1 MNQDSTRA
9 DHAPLSLLGERA
21 EQPSMTIGDML
32 AEALS
37 AVRSHLRMDVAFI
50 GEFREGRRVFRQIDG
65 HYQALPIAPG
75 SGAPLTESYCQRVV
89 DGRLP
94 ELIRNAAEL
103 EEALTLPATAAIPI
117 GAHLSVPIRF
127 SDGSLYGTF
136 CCFSQRPNDRLDEAD
151 VTTLRLFARFA
162 GKLLE
167 RHALSEKQRTETLER
182 IRGVID
188 GRDFWTVYQPIF
200 HLANDRLIGYEALA
214 RFRPEPY
221 RSPDLWFDEAGR
233 VGLRTDLE
241 LAMLEAA
248 LDGLALIPSDVYL
261 SLNVCPDAL
270 LDGRVVQLMAGQ
282 PLERLMLEVTEHTS
296 IIDYAEIATIL
307 EPLRRKG
314 LRLAVD
320 DAGAGYASFRHI
332 LKLKPDVIKLDRSLI
347 SNVDSDQDS
356 CAMAGALIRFA
367 EQTGSKIIAEGVE
380 TDAELAALR
389 CLHVANAQGF
399 LLGMPGPLEQVRR

>member
-1 MNQDSTRA
+1 MNQDPSRVEQ
-9 DHAPLSLLGERA
+9 APLALLIERA
-21 EQPSMTIGDML
+21 EQPSMTIGEML
-32 AEALS
+32 ADALS
-37 AVRSHLRMDVAFI
+37 TVRNHLRMDVAFI
-50 GEFREGRRVFRQIDG
+50 GEFREGRRLFRQIDG
-65 HYQALPIAPG
+65 LYQALPIAPG
-75 SGAPLTESYCQRVV
+75 SGSPLTESYCQRVV

-103 EEALTLPATAAIPI
+103 EEALTLPETRAIPI

-136 CCFSQRPNDRLDEAD
+136 CCFSQRPNDRLDESD

-167 RHALSEKQRTETLER
+167 RHAASEQRRAKTLER

-188 GRDFWTVYQPIF
+188 TRDFWIVYQPIF
-200 HLANDRLIGYEALA
+200 HLASDRLIGYEALA

-221 RSPDLWFDEAGR
+221 RSPDLWFEEAGC
-233 VGLRTDLE
+233 VSLRTDLE
-241 LAMLEAA
+241 LVMLEAA
-248 LDGLALIPSDVYL
+248 LDGLPLIPEDVYL

-270 LDGRVVQLMAGQ
+270 RDGRVVQLLARQ
-282 PLERLMLEVTEHTS
+282 PLQRLMLEVTEHTS

-356 CAMAGALIRFA
+356 CAMAAALIRFA

-389 CLHVANAQGF
+389 RLHVANAQGF
-399 LLGMPGPLEQVRR
+399 LLGMPGPLEQIRP